1 MFALLSTLGAFAGE
15 WKVDKLRGS
24 VLYLVDGEW
33 QQLERGETISEYTSI
48 RTTKYARVF
57 LVRGNESM
65 SIGADTWIKISD
77 PDGATRTIITQNFGE
92 LIVDVEK
99 RNVEHFEVR
108 TPLLAAVVKG
118 TKFKVVARN
127 GQASVAVLRGVV
139 QVSDNS
145 RRFKVDVKPNQS
157 ASSDDTGENPLS
169 VTGRGEIEEIVD
181 TQTGNAVKG
190 LEIAALV
197 SKANHNGNGNA
208 GNHENGNSGNNGNGN
223 GNSDNNSNSGNSG
236 NSGNNGNGNGNAGNS
251 ENGNSGNN
259 GNGNGNAGNSENG
272 NSGNNGNGNGNAGNN
287 GNSANNGNGNG
298 NSGKNG

>member
-1 MFALLSTLGAFAGE
+1 MAIMFALLSTLGAFAGE

-108 TPLLAAVVKG
+108 TSLLAAVVKG

-197 SKANHNGNGNA
+197 SKADHNGNGNA
-208 GNHENGNSGNNGNGN
+208 SNHENGNPGNNGNGN
-223 GNSDNNSNSGNSG
+223 GNSGNNENGNSG
-236 NSGNNGNGNGNAGNS
+236 NSGNNGNGNGNGNS
-251 ENGNSGNN
+251 GNNGNGNGNSGNNENGNSGNSGNNGNGNGNGNSGNN
-259 GNGNGNAGNSENG
+259 GNGNGN
-272 NSGNNGNGNGNAGNN
+272 
-287 GNSANNGNGNG
+287 
-298 NSGKNG
+298 SGKNG